1 MTDEFT
7 LAELADR
14 LDIQPRTIRNY
25 IEKGLLRGPEV
36 GGRGARYTEYHLH
49 RLQAIRT
56 LKDIHGLP
64 LDEVRRRLMNATGPE
79 LAALI
84 QEAQVA
90 KAPGPLREA
99 VSALDYIRTLS
110 SSRPPEVVVP
120 PSSAAPTP
128 MDVLLARFDLLSPGS
143 KPPPRRSHGQVWTSI
158 PLTRDVEIRV
168 RGTLTLDQLSRWE
181 RIADHLRE
189 ILMGGAQEE

>member
-1 MTDEFT
+1 
-7 LAELADR
+7 
-14 LDIQPRTIRNY
+14 
-25 IEKGLLRGPEV
+25 
-36 GGRGARYTEYHLH
+36 
-49 RLQAIRT
+49 
-56 LKDIHGLP
+56 
-64 LDEVRRRLMNATGPE
+64 
-79 LAALI
+79 
-84 QEAQVA
+84 
-90 KAPGPLREA
+90 
-99 VSALDYIRTLS
+99 
-110 SSRPPEVVVP
+110 
-120 PSSAAPTP
+120 